1 MIMRGKCR
9 WIALLTISAAA
20 LCAAGWP
27 AESDL
32 PELWPCPPFT
42 VEGQNIVDATGRCVS
57 PRGVNVGNKSSEDR
71 HATWQSREHY
81 LSLRNQGMTA
91 VRYLI
96 FWSAVEPESSQ
107 YDNAY
112 LDAVARA
119 VEEITASGLFVILDM
134 HQDLFSAAI
143 PGGNGAPR
151 WAVARQDLPHWTPDG
166 VWSLA
171 YFTSPRLHAA
181 WDAFWSNEPGPDGV
195 GLQDHFA
202 RAWQHVAARFRN
214 MPGVIGY
221 DLLNEP
227 MAGSVMTG
235 IGTLALATL
244 GQMSFQELGLA
255 LPDLIEQSMKLGY
268 LPREALSMLESPDA
282 YRTLFAS
289 IEPAIHHFEQTS
301 VAGLYERVIAGI
313 RSVDPDRIIFLEP
326 TALVNAGA
334 VSGLPLP
341 SPPLS
346 GPVAYLPH
354 WYDLVLDTAIAC
366 EASKKRLGMAMDSRV
381 QEAERM
387 GLPLLIGEWGA
398 FYNSPSCRDAGNM
411 MAELLARNTVGD
423 FYWDYHRNMEES
435 PYRSALFRP
444 APIAVNG
451 RGVRVELDFGQGTFR
466 ITWQEEQAD
475 RPASLIYV
483 PAEWAPADILVDGRR
498 LTGEL
503 AQLPYLKIE
512 ADPDRA
518 TREVLIRRKK

>member
-1 MIMRGKCR
+1 
-9 WIALLTISAAA
+9 
-20 LCAAGWP
+20 
-27 AESDL
+27 
-32 PELWPCPPFT
+32 
-42 VEGQNIVDATGRCVS
+42 
-57 PRGVNVGNKSSEDR
+57 
-71 HATWQSREHY
+71 
-81 LSLRNQGMTA
+81 
-91 VRYLI
+91 
-96 FWSAVEPESSQ
+96 
-107 YDNAY
+107 
-112 LDAVARA
+112 
-119 VEEITASGLFVILDM
+119 
-134 HQDLFSAAI
+134 
-143 PGGNGAPR
+143 
-151 WAVARQDLPHWTPDG
+151 
-166 VWSLA
+166 
-171 YFTSPRLHAA
+171 
-181 WDAFWSNEPGPDGV
+181 
-195 GLQDHFA
+195 
-202 RAWQHVAARFRN
+202 
-214 MPGVIGY
+214 
-221 DLLNEP
+221 
-227 MAGSVMTG
+227 
-235 IGTLALATL
+235 LALATL

-341 SPPLS
+341 SPPLF